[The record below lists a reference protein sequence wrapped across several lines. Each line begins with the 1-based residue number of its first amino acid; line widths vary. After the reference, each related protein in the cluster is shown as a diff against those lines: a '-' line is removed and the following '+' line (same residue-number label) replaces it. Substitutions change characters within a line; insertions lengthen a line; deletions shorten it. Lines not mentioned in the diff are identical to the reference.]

1 MIWISAALLSLLSLH
16 PQDPQNPVPG
26 GGRDVVILK
35 SGERLEGSIVIETED
50 YIEIR
55 LGERT
60 VVGFG
65 KAQTKSIQR
74 GVAAEVP
81 QFDLASVPGLQ
92 ERDLWFLLHNGEG
105 FPVGWLHSTVT
116 VDENRNTRFGEKW
129 QFTEDRRTTTIAILE
144 ILDENRNPVS
154 CYYHEWSTNA
164 GDERIY
170 DENIVE
176 GKVVDGKLVV
186 QRLSAAG
193 RTETSYGMPAGT
205 RFPLELAEEFRQAP
219 GASTDGDV
227 YNLYDPR
234 VDEFVVRRLGAGRWR
249 EVEIDGEVKR
259 VRELIAETSSGL
271 NSEWFGP
278 SAIVLRRE
286 INGPALVAIPSTEA
300 RARYQATSDQQVT
313 PSALRS
319 EPGKRFAL
327 WLPNPAWEFDEA
339 PLDGEV
345 TARSDIHDARA
356 SLILLDYMD
365 PELLLESVADAV
377 LKWHKL
383 MGSDFELQLRS
394 PVVVRQ
400 RQAVRLVG
408 VSKQRQVSYRTVIYV
423 MPCSG
428 TFAAFT
434 TVAPEASF
442 SQLEGDFERFL
453 DTLELDRQGVEPQA
467 PALLQ
472 IRR

>member
-16 PQDPQNPVPG
+16 PQDPPNPAQG

-35 SGERLEGSIVIETED
+35 SGEKLEGKIVLETED

-65 KAQTKSIQR
+65 KNQTESIQR
-74 GVAAEVP
+74 GVPVEAP
-81 QFDLASVPGLQ
+81 QVASAPGLR
-92 ERDLWFLLHNGEG
+92 ERDQWFLLHNGEG
-105 FPVGWLHSTVT
+105 WPVGWLHSSVT
-116 VDENRNTRFGEKW
+116 VDENRNTRFVEKW
-129 QFTEDRRTTTIAILE
+129 EFTEGRRTTTVAILE

-154 CYYHEWSTNA
+154 CYYHEWSTIA
-164 GDERIY
+164 GDQRIY

-186 QRLSAAG
+186 QRLSPAG
-193 RTETSYGMPAGT
+193 RTETSYGLPAGT
-205 RFPLELAEEFRQAP
+205 RFPLELAEEHRQKS
-219 GASTDGDV
+219 GAGSDGDV

-234 VDEFVVRRLGAGRWR
+234 VDEFVFRHLGVSRWR

-259 VRELIAETSSGL
+259 VRELITETASGL

-278 SAIVLRRE
+278 SAMVLRRE
-286 INGPALVAIPSTEA
+286 INGAALVAIPSTEA
-300 RARYQATSDQQVT
+300 TARYQATSDQQVF

-345 TARSDIHDARA
+345 TARSHIHDAQV
-356 SLILLDYMD
+356 SLVLLDYMD

-383 MGSDFELQLRS
+383 MGSDFRLQLRS

-408 VSKQRQVSYRTVIYV
+408 ISKQGQVSYRTVIYV

-428 TFAAFT
+428 SFAAFT

-453 DTLELDRQGVEPQA
+453 DTLELDRQGVEPKL
-467 PALLQ
+467 PAL
-472 IRR
+472 RRIKR